1 MIVKSRRFFLQI
13 TKKNHNNDFFLHT
26 ILFVTLLQFLQLN
39 TTNCHGWY
47 QDKTGNP
54 ITDNILFI
62 SCNIEHCMRQYLKSL
77 TSLPILGLKLL
88 NRLFEMLLQFGKP
101 WSPKHSLGFGQH
113 CKSCFFYYLYT
124 FLNFCKHHI
133 NQLGL
138 SLSYNYSI
146 I

>member
-1 MIVKSRRFFLQI
+1 MLVHNKYQDLKSDCKISTIFSSNY
-13 TKKNHNNDFFLHT
+13 KKNHNNDFFLHT

-113 CKSCFFYYLYT
+113 CKSCFFIIYIH
-124 FLNFCKHHI
+124 F
-133 NQLGL
+133 
-138 SLSYNYSI
+138 SI
-146 I
+146 SANTI